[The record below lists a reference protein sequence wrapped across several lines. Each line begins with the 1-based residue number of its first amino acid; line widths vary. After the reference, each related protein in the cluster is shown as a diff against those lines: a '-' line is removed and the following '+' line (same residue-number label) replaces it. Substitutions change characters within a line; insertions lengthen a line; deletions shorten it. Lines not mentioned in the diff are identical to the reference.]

1 MASFPSNLAVQTQSH
16 DRVTFQSRVN
26 GVRSPNPRSSML
38 HPSFPI
44 HLHPSAFV
52 TIFRFPSYICSSCT
66 LHLSS
71 HHSYVYIPCA
81 FFECLVLLLRL
92 LAFRFS
98 LLFHFFT
105 RTLSR
110 TPRSFFFR
118 SLPFFVFLSLCRL
131 LVSLL
136 FSSSAPRVK
145 PLRLA
150 LEVISI
156 SF

>member
-26 GVRSPNPRSSML
+26 GVRSPNLRPSLL
-38 HPSFPI
+38 HPFFPI
-44 HLHPSAFV
+44 HLHPSTFV
-52 TIFRFPSYICSSCT
+52 TILRFLLYIRSSGT
-66 LHLSS
+66 LHFSS
-71 HHSYVYIPCA
+71 HHSYVYRYT
-81 FFECLVLLLRL
+81 LRL
-92 LAFRFS
+92 LRVSTFTSLSFSVPSPFS
-98 LLFHFFT
+98 LSYANTFHVLFSF
-105 RTLSR
+105 TLS
-110 TPRSFFFR
+110 
-118 SLPFFVFLSLCRL
+118 FFVFLPLCRL
-131 LVSLL
+131 FVSLL